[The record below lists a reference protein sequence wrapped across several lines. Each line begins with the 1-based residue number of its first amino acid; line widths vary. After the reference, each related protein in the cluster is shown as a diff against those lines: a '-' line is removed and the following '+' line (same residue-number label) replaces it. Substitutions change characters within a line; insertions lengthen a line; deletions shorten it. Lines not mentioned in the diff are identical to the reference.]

1 MRRLRKR
8 RPLMPAIDLTDGE
21 LRLLAKLAETALA
34 PDLAKKLR
42 ASTFEARGLHT
53 KPEPSLVHVAR
64 ADK

>member
-1 MRRLRKR
+1 
-8 RPLMPAIDLTDGE
+8 MPAIDLTDGE